1 MHPEGAVKKTSRLG
15 QLAIPIG
22 VVAIVIMLVVPMP
35 AQLLDILIAVN
46 IAFAV
51 LVVLVAMYV
60 HRALDFS
67 SFPSLLLVA
76 TLLRLA
82 LNISATR
89 LVLTDAYAG
98 DVIGAFGH
106 FVIGGSLVI
115 GLVIFAIL
123 LVVQFVVIT
132 SGAARVAEV
141 GARFTLD
148 AMPGKQMAI
157 DADLNSGLIDEKTAR
172 KRRAEIAAEADFY
185 GSMDGASKFVKG
197 DAIAAIIIVIINLIG
212 GIAIGVLSHG
222 MGVGDALTT
231 YSLLSVG
238 DGLVSQIPALLLS
251 VATGLVV
258 TRSSEQ
264 DSMGAIVSRQ
274 FGAQRRAVR
283 IAGTA
288 ALLLCLVPGLPK
300 LPFLLVGGALLA
312 LSTRLAKQNDAAP
325 EDADGVEQGAAAT
338 GGPAPDSEEMLR
350 LELVVDPLEL
360 ILSPNL
366 VALVDGP
373 GADLLDRVK
382 ALRRTLAT
390 DLGVV
395 MPPVR
400 TRDSVNLPSSAYAIH
415 INGVELARGTAPI
428 GMMLAIGEGL
438 EGLPGTPDR
447 EPVFGL
453 EGRWVPAEMA
463 SQAELLGATV
473 VDPSSLIIT
482 HLSETVRQHASR
494 LLGREEVAAATR
506 SLARTHPVVVEDL
519 TPALLSLG
527 EIQRVLHSLLDEG
540 VSIRDL
546 VRIYEALSLAAKGG
560 TDPDRLVEAAR
571 AALAPAITA
580 RLATDG
586 HLDVVT
592 IEPQLQQ
599 RMLESV
605 RGTDAGAQLVL
616 DAALA
621 EMLIANVGSQYRDA
635 TAAGHTP
642 ALVCAAGIRLPLR
655 RLVQL
660 SVPGLP
666 VLSYTELAA
675 SSVTVNAIGMI
686 DVAHNLVP

>member
-1 MHPEGAVKKTSRLG
+1 VKKTSRLG

-51 LVVLVAMYV
+51 LTVLVAMYV

-222 MGVGDALTT
+222 MAVGDALTT

-264 DSMGAIVSRQ
+264 DSMGAVVSRQ

-283 IAGTA
+283 IAGVA
-288 ALLLCLVPGLPK
+288 ALMLCLVPNLPK
-300 LPFLLVGGALLA
+300 LPFLLVGGALLV
-312 LSTRLAKQNDAAP
+312 LSTRLTKQNETAASDDADAA
-325 EDADGVEQGAAAT
+325 AQAAADA
-338 GGPAPDSEEMLR
+338 GGPTPDSEEMLR

-453 EGRWVPAEMA
+453 EGRWVPVEMA

-571 AALAPAITA
+571 GALAPAITA

-586 HLDVVT
+586 RLDVLT

-599 RMLESV
+599 RLLESV

-616 DAALA
+616 DASLA
-621 EMLIANVGSQYRDA
+621 EMLISNVGAQFRDA
-635 TAAGHTP
+635 TAAGNTP
-642 ALVCAAGIRLPLR
+642 VLVCAAGIRLPLR

-660 SVPGLP
+660 SVPGRP

-686 DVAHNLVP
+686 DVAHHLVP

>member
-1 MHPEGAVKKTSRLG
+1 VARKPRNSTIEVPLKTSRLS

-67 SFPSLLLVA
+67 SFPSLLLIA

-89 LVLTDAYAG
+89 LVLTNGFAG
-98 DVIGAFGH
+98 DVISAFGH

-172 KRRAEIAAEADFY
+172 RRRAEIAAEADFY

-222 MGVGDALTT
+222 LAVTDALNT
-231 YSLLSVG
+231 YALLSVG

-258 TRSSEQ
+258 TRSSEA
-264 DSMGAIVSRQ
+264 DSLGAVVARQ
-274 FGAQRRAVR
+274 FGSQRRAVR
-283 IAGTA
+283 IAGVA
-288 ALLLCLVPGLPK
+288 ALLLCVVPSLPK
-300 LPFLLVGGALLA
+300 LPFLLVGGTLLA
-312 LSTRLAKQNDAAP
+312 LSTRLP
-325 EDADGVEQGAAAT
+325 RSDADRADSPDGAEAQTTADGAAQAD
-338 GGPAPDSEEMLR
+338 PEELLR

-360 ILSPNL
+360 ILSPDL
-366 VALVDGP
+366 VSLVDGP

-400 TRDSVNLPSSAYAIH
+400 TRDSVTLPSSTYAIN
-415 INGVELARGTAPI
+415 INGVELARGTAPV
-428 GMMLAIGEGL
+428 GRLLAIGDGL

-453 EGRWVPAEMA
+453 AGRWIPVEMG

-519 TPALLSLG
+519 TPALLSACCT
-527 EIQRVLHSLLDEG
+527 RCWTRACRSATWCA
-540 VSIRDL
+540 STKPCP
-546 VRIYEALSLAAKGG
+546 S
-560 TDPDRLVEAAR
+560 PPR
-571 AALAPAITA
+571 AAPIRIASWRRPVP
-580 RLATDG
+580 RW
-586 HLDVVT
+586 H
-592 IEPQLQQ
+592 
-599 RMLESV
+599 RRSR
-605 RGTDAGAQLVL
+605 RG
-616 DAALA
+616 
-621 EMLIANVGSQYRDA
+621 SRP
-635 TAAGHTP
+635 TAASTCSP
-642 ALVCAAGIRLPLR
+642 SSRSCNSDSWNRCAAPTSGPN
-655 RLVQL
+655 
-660 SVPGLP
+660 S
-666 VLSYTELAA
+666 
-675 SSVTVNAIGMI
+675 
-686 DVAHNLVP
+686 